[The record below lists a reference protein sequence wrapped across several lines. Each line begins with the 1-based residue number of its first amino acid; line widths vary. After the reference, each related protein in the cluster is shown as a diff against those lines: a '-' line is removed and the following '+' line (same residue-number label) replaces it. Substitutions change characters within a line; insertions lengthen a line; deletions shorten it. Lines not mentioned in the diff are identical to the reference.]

1 MLILDDYEVK
11 FGNFPNRERNLNFNT
26 IQFNSESTVTL
37 KYEADQ
43 DLMDLF
49 ILKSYMDKTIRR
61 TRHRLIITYMPYSRM
76 DRANPFYTFNLKY
89 ISNFINM
96 LNFYEVVVIDPHS
109 DVTPALLNN
118 CYVKSYTDELFKRFM
133 EVVKPKDFV
142 VMYPDSGAEK
152 RYSKSFCFPTVVGM
166 KQRDFSNGEIIKY
179 DVIGAD
185 VKGKD
190 VVIIDDLCSRGGTF
204 IGASQALKERGANDV
219 YLIVTHC
226 EDNVFIGELF
236 SHITKMFTTNSL
248 ITLADS
254 STSYIDITKIYE
266 VKTHD

>member
-1 MLILDDYEVK
+1 MILLDNYKVK
-11 FGNFPNRERNLNFNT
+11 FGNFPNGERNLNFNT
-26 IQFNSESTVTL
+26 IQVHSESTIIL
-37 KYEADQ
+37 KYESDQ

-49 ILKSYMDKTIRR
+49 ILKSYMDSTLCQNRY
-61 TRHRLIITYMPYSRM
+61 RLLITYMPYSRM
-76 DRANPFYTFNLKY
+76 DRVNQFYTFNLKY

-96 LNFYEVVVIDPHS
+96 LSFYEVLVIDPHS

-118 CYVKSYTDELFKRFM
+118 CYVTSYIDVLFKRFT

-179 DVIGAD
+179 DVLGAD

-226 EDNVFIGELF
+226 EDNVFTGGLF
-236 SHITKMFTTNSL
+236 THITKMFTTNSL
-248 ITLADS
+248 ITKTASPIL
-254 STSYIDITKIYE
+254 IDVTKIYE
-266 VKTHD
+266 VKTRD